1 MRAPRKSN
9 RARRGAVMVEGVI
22 AFTLMVMFA
31 ALSLWIYRGYLYKL
45 REEAKTRTDALT
57 EASHSCSGGS
67 STGTGA
73 SIGGQA
79 AGIAGRLNG
88 GGMGDSMS
96 MKSVTKTGSATF
108 EQRVAVNRQ
117 SQLLSGKVDAWSQ
130 VTCRP
135 EPQSSGSPFGGGLG
149 SLRGS
154 VGL

>member
-1 MRAPRKSN
+1 
-9 RARRGAVMVEGVI
+9 MVEGVI

-57 EASHSCSGGS
+57 EASHYCSGGGTS
-67 STGTGA
+67 TTGTGA
-73 SIGGQA
+73 GLDGQA
-79 AGIAGRLNG
+79 AGVAGRLSG
-88 GGMGDSMS
+88 GSMS
-96 MKSVTKTGSATF
+96 STMTMKSVTRTGSATF

-135 EPQSSGSPFGGGLG
+135 EPQSWGSFFMGGLG
-149 SLRGS
+149 SLRGAA
-154 VGL
+154 GL